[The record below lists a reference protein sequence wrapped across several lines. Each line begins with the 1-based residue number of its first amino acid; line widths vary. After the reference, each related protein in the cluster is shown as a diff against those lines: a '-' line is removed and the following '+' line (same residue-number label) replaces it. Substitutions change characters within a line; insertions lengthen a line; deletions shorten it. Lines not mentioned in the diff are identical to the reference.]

1 MLPSHVIDG
10 SGSFIGVAVP
20 IDRSHHAAS
29 DDRLEKPDP
38 AGWPP
43 LRKVHRRAPRPAGDN
58 RCRPDLAR
66 SSRHARPTAGKDR

>member
-20 IDRSHHAAS
+20 IDRGQHAAA
-29 DDRLEKPDP
+29 DARLEKPDI

-43 LRKVHRRAPRPAGDN
+43 LRKVHRRAPRPAGDR

-66 SSRHARPTAGKDR
+66 SSPRVHPTDGKDR